1 MRDFELNDSL
11 PLCMAGRDWGTD
23 DNLKQIGFTPYPL
36 KGDFTFSSGTRVIV
50 NKSGI
55 LYYWKGTLVWTIRP

>member
-1 MRDFELNDSL
+1 
-11 PLCMAGRDWGTD
+11 MAGRDWGTD